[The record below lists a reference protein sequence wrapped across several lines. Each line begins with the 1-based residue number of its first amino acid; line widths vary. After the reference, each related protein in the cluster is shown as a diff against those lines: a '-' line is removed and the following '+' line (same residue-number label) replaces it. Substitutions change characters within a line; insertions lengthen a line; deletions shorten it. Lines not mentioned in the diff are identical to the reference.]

1 MTCEIARMYGEK
13 ESSIHEVVKRRGEI
27 QASLAASPPPVR
39 VMVAVHRTCSGGED
53 MDRKHGVT
61 GTSMLHQ
68 KAWHYDEDVN
78 TGSLKQ

>member
-39 VMVAVHRTCSGGED
+39 VTAAMHSTCSGEERHCIYGG
-53 MDRKHGVT
+53 RHGQKTWCDWHQHVAPE
-61 GTSMLHQ
+61 SMAL
-68 KAWHYDEDVN
+68 
-78 TGSLKQ
+78 